1 MAVEKKPFIAT
12 EIAGKF
18 KYSHANKLNIGNQSL
33 LFLQNNNI
41 FSFLYKSL

>member
-18 KYSHANKLNIGNQSL
+18 KYFHANKLSIGNQSL
-33 LFLQNNNI
+33 LFSQNNNT
-41 FSFLYKSL
+41 FSFLYKFL